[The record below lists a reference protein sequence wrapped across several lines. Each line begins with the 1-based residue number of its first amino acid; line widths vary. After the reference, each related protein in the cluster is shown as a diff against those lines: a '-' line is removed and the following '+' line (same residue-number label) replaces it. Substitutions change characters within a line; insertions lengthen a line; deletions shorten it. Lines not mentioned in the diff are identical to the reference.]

1 MVAEA
6 KVLSSDIVYHFVVL
20 EVAAVGE
27 YLFYGTLASG
37 GLYSLILTIASLV
50 IDKQRIF
57 GNYIFKQGEFLS

>member
-1 MVAEA
+1 M
-6 KVLSSDIVYHFVVL
+6 YHFVVL